1 MKNDDIILRARIDDA
16 FIRLKQ
22 IDEDIAV
29 MMKDGDPAANSMK
42 DIRSKVDKL
51 GLVLRLVIPA
61 IKPSIETLNPVYK
74 GGEFYDKDV
83 MTDDI
88 ERVELF
94 IEILQDTYSTVYM
107 IDEVSDRINTIYE
120 KADKLTGGLN

>member
-16 FIRLKQ
+16 FIKLKQ
-22 IDEDIAV
+22 IDEDITV
-29 MMKDGDPAANSMK
+29 MMKDEKTAANDMK
-42 DIRSKVDKL
+42 DIRDRVYKL
-51 GLVLRLVIPA
+51 GSVLRLVIPA
-61 IKPSIETLNPVYK
+61 MEPSIEALTPVYK
-74 GGEFYDKDV
+74 GGEFYDEEV

-94 IEILQDTYSTVYM
+94 IEILQDTYDTIAIIEETSEK
-107 IDEVSDRINTIYE
+107 IDSIYK

>member
-16 FIRLKQ
+16 FIKLKQ
-22 IDEDIAV
+22 IDADITV
-29 MMKDGDPAANSMK
+29 MMKDEDTAANSMK

-61 IKPSIETLNPVYK
+61 IEPSIETLTPVYK
-74 GGEFYDKDV
+74 GGEFYDEEV

-94 IEILQDTYSTVYM
+94 IEILQDTYNTVYM
-107 IDEVSDRINTIYE
+107 IEEVSEKINTIYK

>member
-16 FIRLKQ
+16 ITRLKQ
-22 IDEDIAV
+22 IDEDITV
-29 MMKDGDPAANSMK
+29 MMKDDESAANSMK
-42 DIRSKVDKL
+42 DIRSKVNKL
-51 GLVLRLVIPA
+51 GSVLRLVIPA
-61 IKPSIETLNPVYK
+61 IEPSIDTLTTVYK
-74 GGEFYDKDV
+74 CGEFYDKDV

-94 IEILQDTYSTVYM
+94 IEILQDTYNTVYM
-107 IDEVSDRINTIYE
+107 IDEVSEKINDIYK

>member
-16 FIRLKQ
+16 FIKLKQ
-22 IDEDIAV
+22 IDADIAV
-29 MMKDGDPAANSMK
+29 MMKDGNTAEDSMK
-42 DIRSKVDKL
+42 DIRNKVSKL
-51 GLVLRLVIPA
+51 ALALRLVIPA
-61 IKPSIETLNPVYK
+61 MEPSIEALTPVYK
-74 GGEFYDKDV
+74 GGEFYDEEV

-94 IEILQDTYSTVYM
+94 IEILQDTYKTVYM
-107 IDEVSDRINTIYE
+107 IEEVSEKINDIYK

>member
-16 FIRLKQ
+16 FIKLKQ
-22 IDEDIAV
+22 IDADITV
-29 MMKDGDPAANSMK
+29 MMKDEDTAANSMK

-51 GLVLRLVIPA
+51 GLVLRLVVPA
-61 IKPSIETLNPVYK
+61 IEPSIETLTPVYK
-74 GGEFYDKDV
+74 GGEFYDEEV

-94 IEILQDTYSTVYM
+94 IEILQDTYNTVYM
-107 IDEVSDRINTIYE
+107 IEEVSEKINTIYK

>member
-16 FIRLKQ
+16 FIKLKQ
-22 IDEDIAV
+22 IDADITV
-29 MMKDGDPAANSMK
+29 MMEDDESATNSMK

-51 GLVLRLVIPA
+51 GSVLRLVIPA
-61 IKPSIETLNPVYK
+61 IEPSIETLTPVYK
-74 GGEFYDKDV
+74 GGEFYDEEV

-94 IEILQDTYSTVYM
+94 IEILQDTYKTVYM
-107 IDEVSDRINTIYE
+107 IEEVSEKINTIYK

>member
-16 FIRLKQ
+16 FIKLKQ
-22 IDEDIAV
+22 IDEDITV
-29 MMKDGDPAANSMK
+29 MMKDEKTAANDMK
-42 DIRSKVDKL
+42 YIRDRVYKL
-51 GLVLRLVIPA
+51 GSVLRLVIPA
-61 IKPSIETLNPVYK
+61 MEPSIEALTPVYK
-74 GGEFYDKDV
+74 GGEFYDEEV

-94 IEILQDTYSTVYM
+94 IEILQDTYDTIAIIEETSEK
-107 IDEVSDRINTIYE
+107 IDAIYK